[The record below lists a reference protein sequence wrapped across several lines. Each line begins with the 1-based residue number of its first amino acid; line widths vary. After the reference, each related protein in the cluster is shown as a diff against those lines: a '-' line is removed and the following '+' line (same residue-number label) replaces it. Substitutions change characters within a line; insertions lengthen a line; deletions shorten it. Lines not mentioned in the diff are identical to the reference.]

1 MNTRETFIKSVER
14 NNIKTFKYLLKN
26 NLIEPYILNNW
37 AIRTAAQYGFV
48 EIFNL
53 LLNDPRVN
61 PVFNDNCILLTASAN
76 GHLQIV
82 KLILNDKRIN
92 SDFIDIAFEFAY
104 FNDYISVARILWNN
118 KRFEKYKRNFDKKTY
133 FKIYTQEHINN
144 F

>member
-1 MNTRETFIKSVER
+1 MNIRETFIKSVES
-14 NNIKTFKYLLKN
+14 NNTKTFKYLLKN
-26 NLIEPYILNNW
+26 NLVEPCILNNW

-61 PVFNDNCILLTASAN
+61 PVFDDNCILLTASAN

-82 KLILNDKRIN
+82 KLILDDKRIN
-92 SDFIDIAFEFAY
+92 SNFIDTAFEFAY
-104 FNDYISVARILWNN
+104 FNNYISVARTLWNN
-118 KRFEKYKRNFDKKTY
+118 KRFNKYKKNFDKKTY
-133 FKIYTQEHINN
+133 FKIYIQEHINN